1 MEERHSRDGY
11 FIVGEGLVGSTAPK
25 PTGPVIFALNDGD
38 QRPFRFS
45 RVGPEGA
52 QLGEPNRLKIAV
64 RMTRLGDGQ
73 VNGSIPAGYTYLGQ
87 FLDHDLT
94 FDKSKLAEG
103 ISLSPATL
111 EQSRSPSLDLDS
123 LYGLGPDLSPQ
134 FYKPDKVRLKTGT
147 TTPVPDLPVTNKAHP
162 GFDLPRKP
170 NGKALIPDPR
180 NDENLVVAQTHSA
193 FIRFHNRVVD
203 TLAAQGVP
211 AADLFSTARKEVVRH
226 YQWMIRHDFLPR
238 IVNPAIVNAVFTSG
252 RKVVE
257 VNPVP
262 GESPTMPVE
271 FSVAAYRLGH
281 SMVRD
286 AYNWNRIFDDG
297 GGTLEFLFI
306 FSGTGGDL
314 GGFPTLPSN
323 WIADFRRLYKFIEA
337 GRADLRPLVGGTS
350 KLNVARRIDTRLVN
364 PLAHL
369 PLSSL
374 PPGETSPHRDNLA
387 FRNLTRARMLRLA
400 TGQQMAA
407 FMRSHGVSVPTL
419 TAAQI
424 LNGNR
429 GAKLGGPGGLTAAQR
444 TALTRDTPLW
454 FYILR
459 EAELNNGR
467 LRGVGGRMVAEV
479 FHRSIEGSLISIMH
493 DPTWRPTLVSP
504 TNPAPGTAPP
514 PPDTFRMVDLLLFAF
529 EGKKAL
535 LNPLG
540 G

>member
-11 FIVGEGLVGSTAPK
+11 FIVGEGLVGSTAPA
-25 PTGPVIFALNDGD
+25 PSGPAIFALNDGD

-45 RVGPEGA
+45 RVGPEGP
-52 QLGEPNRLKIAV
+52 QLGEPNRLKIAI

-87 FLDHDLT
+87 FIDHDLT
-94 FDKSKLAEG
+94 FDKSKLDG
-103 ISLSPATL
+103 GGSLSPAAL

-134 FYKPDKVRLKTGT
+134 FYSDGVHLKTGT
-147 TTPVPDLPVTNKAHP
+147 TTPMPDLPVTNKPHP

-180 NDENLVVAQTHSA
+180 NDENLVVAQTHAA

-211 AADLFSTARKEVVRH
+211 AADLFSTARREVVRH
-226 YQWMIRHDFLPR
+226 YQWMIRTDFLPR

-257 VNPVP
+257 VTPVP

-286 AYNWNRIFDDG
+286 AYDWNRIFDDG
-297 GGTLEFLFI
+297 GGTLDFLFT

-314 GGFPTLPSN
+314 GGVRHAAEQL
-323 WIADFRRLYKFIEA
+323 DRRLPA
-337 GRADLRPLVGGTS
+337 PLQVHRRGPGDLRPLVGGVS

-364 PLAHL
+364 PLANL

-374 PPGETSPHRDNLA
+374 PAGETSPHRANLA

-407 FMRSHGVSVPTL
+407 LMRSRGVAVTTL
-419 TAAQI
+419 SAAQI
-424 LNGNR
+424 LNGKR

-444 TALTRDTPLW
+444 TALVARHAALVLHPP
-454 FYILR
+454 R
-459 EAELNNGR
+459 GRAEQR
-467 LRGVGGRMVAEV
+467 AAARGGRAAGGRDLPPLDRGQPDLD
-479 FHRSIEGSLISIMH
+479 HAGPHLASHARLAPTRRRRAPRTPPRSPL
-493 DPTWRPTLVSP
+493 
-504 TNPAPGTAPP
+504 
-514 PPDTFRMVDLLLFAF
+514 DTFRMV
-529 EGKKAL
+529 
-535 LNPLG
+535 
-540 G
+540 

>member
-1 MEERHSRDGY
+1 
-11 FIVGEGLVGSTAPK
+11 
-25 PTGPVIFALNDGD
+25 
-38 QRPFRFS
+38 
-45 RVGPEGA
+45 
-52 QLGEPNRLKIAV
+52 
-64 RMTRLGDGQ
+64 
-73 VNGSIPAGYTYLGQ
+73 VNGSIPSGYTYLGQ
-87 FLDHDLT
+87 FIDHDLT
-94 FDKSKLAEG
+94 FDKSKLAGG
-103 ISLSPATL
+103 ISLSPAAL

-123 LYGLGPDLSPQ
+123 LYGLGPGLSPQ
-134 FYKPDKVRLKTGT
+134 FYKDGVRLKTGT
-147 TTPVPDLPVTNKAHP
+147 TTPVPDLPITKVAHP

-170 NGKALIPDPR
+170 DGKALIPDPR
-180 NDENLVVAQTHSA
+180 NDENLVVAQTHAA
-193 FIRFHNRVVD
+193 FIRFHNRAVD

-211 AADLFSTARKEVVRH
+211 PADLFSTARKEVVRH
-226 YQWMIRHDFLPR
+226 YQWMIRTDFLPR

-257 VNPVP
+257 VSPVP

-286 AYNWNRIFDDG
+286 AYDWNRIFDDG

-337 GRADLRPLVGGTS
+337 GRADLRPLVGGVS

-374 PPGETSPHRDNLA
+374 PAGETSPHRTNLA

-407 FMRSHGVSVPTL
+407 FMRTRGVAVTTL
-419 TAAQI
+419 TPAQI
-424 LNGNR
+424 LNGKR

-444 TALTRDTPLW
+444 AALTHDTPLW
-454 FYILR
+454 FYVLR

-467 LRGVGGRMVAEV
+467 LRGVGGRLVAEV

-504 TNPAPGTAPP
+504 TAPAPGTPPP

-529 EGKKAL
+529 EGKKTL

>member
-1 MEERHSRDGY
+1 M
-11 FIVGEGLVGSTAPK
+11 
-25 PTGPVIFALNDGD
+25 
-38 QRPFRFS
+38 
-45 RVGPEGA
+45 
-52 QLGEPNRLKIAV
+52 
-64 RMTRLGDGQ
+64 
-73 VNGSIPAGYTYLGQ
+73 
-87 FLDHDLT
+87 
-94 FDKSKLAEG
+94 
-103 ISLSPATL
+103 
-111 EQSRSPSLDLDS
+111 
-123 LYGLGPDLSPQ
+123 
-134 FYKPDKVRLKTGT
+134 
-147 TTPVPDLPVTNKAHP
+147 
-162 GFDLPRKP
+162 
-170 NGKALIPDPR
+170 
-180 NDENLVVAQTHSA
+180 
-193 FIRFHNRVVD
+193 
-203 TLAAQGVP
+203 
-211 AADLFSTARKEVVRH
+211 RH

-238 IVNPAIVNAVFTSG
+238 IVNPAIVDAVFTSG

-286 AYNWNRIFDDG
+286 AYDWNRVFDDG

-314 GGFPTLPSN
+314 GGLPHLPSN

-337 GRADLRPLVGGTS
+337 GRADLRPLVGGKS

-407 FMRSHGVSVPTL
+407 LHALAGRLRGHPHGRADPQRQPRRE
-419 TAAQI
+419 A
-424 LNGNR
+424 R
-429 GAKLGGPGGLTAAQR
+429 GAGGLTAAQR
-444 TALTRDTPLW
+444 TALTADTPLW

-493 DPTWRPTLVSP
+493 DPTGVPRWCRPP
-504 TNPAPGTAPP
+504 IRRPARHRLPGHLPHGRPAAV
-514 PPDTFRMVDLLLFAF
+514 RLRGE
-529 EGKKAL
+529 EGSAQS
-535 LNPLG
+535 LG
-540 G
+540 GLRARVSSGPWTSLRAAVDERGPARRGTPPGAAQRLLRGG